1 MTPVYFVVIFPAS
14 SFLPGYGY
22 DAGGVLGCRHAITR
36 WSTNSR
42 SGWEGYVAGAR
53 HLEIPP
59 LAMFENWDCLQHSIP
74 TNSVKSGISTFSR
87 RDLLKPRKS
96 PLKYGT
102 GDNPVDCVHKG
113 HFYPLV
119 HVF

>member
-59 LAMFENWDCLQHSIP
+59 PCNVRKLGLFTTQHTHQFCQI
-74 TNSVKSGISTFSR
+74 
-87 RDLLKPRKS
+87 RD
-96 PLKYGT
+96 
-102 GDNPVDCVHKG
+102 
-113 HFYPLV
+113 
-119 HVF
+119 